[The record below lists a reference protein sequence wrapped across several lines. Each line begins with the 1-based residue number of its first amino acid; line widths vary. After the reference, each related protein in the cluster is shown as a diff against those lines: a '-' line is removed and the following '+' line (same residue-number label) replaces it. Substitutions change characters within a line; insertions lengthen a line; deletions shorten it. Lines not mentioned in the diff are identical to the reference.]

1 MLQSIRWILP
11 ACIGLLFMQG
21 MRAQT
26 TSPSLSRWQGRIT
39 DLSTQQPIAGASIEW
54 LGTNFRT
61 LTDSAGNFL
70 LDAQVATRKPQIRMT
85 AVGYQEARIFLLP
98 SNRLTELQLVPL
110 QKSMNEVVISA
121 TQREMRKSESPI
133 PVETYSAKFLRRNIT
148 PTLFESLS
156 LLNGIQPQITCN
168 VCYTGDIRINGMEG
182 PYTLVLVD
190 GMPIVSQLA
199 SVYGFSAIPTNLI
212 KRVEV
217 VKGPAG
223 TLYGSESMGGLINII
238 TRDEQVHGVNADI
251 QTTSWLEHNADLS
264 FRVKTGK
271 NSSLITGANV
281 FWNDRPFDKN
291 EDGFTDVALQKRAAL
306 FGRWNLRRTN
316 GLPAQIMLRT
326 VWEDRW
332 GGDMRWRKEFR
343 GGDSLY
349 GENILT
355 RRVELLGQY
364 GFKLGRE
371 NVTADFSY
379 TRHFQDAAYGTTPY
393 IGTQHIAFAQLR
405 WNKRIGK
412 QTWSAGIPFRYFW
425 LDDNTVVTQSK
436 DGLRNMPFIDPH
448 LSFFTQHEWNFTPK
462 FALLSGIRLETS
474 RFADPVLIPRLALS
488 YRPAEGHLIR
498 LSSGTGFRQVN
509 VFTEDHASLMGAREL
524 VIEGPLQPERSW
536 NITANYNAT
545 ITAGWGYVNVDLSPW
560 YTRFSNKI
568 LPDLSDINRII
579 YRNNNAGAVTQG
591 ISATVDANFRN
602 GLKFTFGA
610 TGMDVYQRLP
620 NETGKLERAPQLYAP
635 NFTLSYAASYAFRR
649 QGWTID
655 FTGKTIGQQF
665 LPVAQADTAAG
676 LLADFRP
683 ERSPVYSLLNMQVTK
698 KMDTHTELYVSV
710 KNLLNF
716 RPDFPILR
724 PGDPFDRDPTTA
736 AGPGLANQPGFL
748 FDPAYNYAPLQGI
761 RLMIGCRFTL

>member
-1 MLQSIRWILP
+1 MLQFIRWSW
-11 ACIGLLFMQG
+11 LLMTALCLEAQG
-21 MRAQT
+21 QQAN
-26 TSPSLSRWQGRIT
+26 SKWQGRIT
-39 DLSTQQPIAGASIEW
+39 DLSSQRPIGGATVEW
-54 LGTNFRT
+54 MNTPFRVV
-61 LTDSAGNFL
+61 TDSAGYFQLNTQ
-70 LDAQVATRKPQIRMT
+70 LDLRKPTLRIS
-85 AVGYQEARIFLLP
+85 AVGYQEARIQLLP
-98 SNRLTELQLVPL
+98 SNRLAELQLVPL
-110 QKSMNEVVISA
+110 QKSMDEIVISA

-238 TRDEQVHGVNADI
+238 TRDDQVHGLNADI

-264 FRVKTGK
+264 FRIKTSK
-271 NSSLITGANV
+271 NSSLITGANI

-291 EDGFTDVALQKRAAL
+291 QDGFTDVALQKRAA
-306 FGRWNLRRTN
+306 FFTRWSMKRTN

-332 GGDMRWRKEFR
+332 GGDMRWQKRFR
-343 GGDSLY
+343 GGDSIY

-355 RRVELLGQY
+355 RRIELLGQY
-364 GFKLGRE
+364 GFKVGRE
-371 NVTADFSY
+371 NITADFSY
-379 TRHFQDAAYGTTPY
+379 TRHFQDAAYGNTPY

-405 WNKRIGK
+405 WNKRVGN

-425 LDDNTVVTQSK
+425 LDDNTVVTQTK
-436 DGLRNMPFIDPH
+436 DGLSNMPFVDPH
-448 LSFFTQHEWNFTPK
+448 LSFFTQHEWNFRPK
-462 FALLSGIRLETS
+462 FTLLSGIRLETS
-474 RFADPVLIPRLALS
+474 RFADPVLIPRLAIS

-545 ITAGWGYVNVDLSPW
+545 FTAGWGFVNVDLSPW

-568 LPDLSDINRII
+568 LPDLTDINRIV

-591 ISATVDANFRN
+591 VSATVDANFRN
-602 GLKFTFGA
+602 GLKLTFGA

-620 NETGKLERAPQLYAP
+620 NEAGKLERAPQLYAP
-635 NFTLSYAASYAFRR
+635 NFTLSYAASYTFRR

-655 FTGKTIGQQF
+655 FTGKTIGQQY
-665 LPVAQADTAAG
+665 LPIAQADSAAG
-676 LLADFRP
+676 LRADFRP
-683 ERSPVYSLLNMQVTK
+683 ERSPVYSLLNMQVTRK
-698 KMDTHTELYVSV
+698 FDAHTELYLSV

-724 PGDPFDRDPTTA
+724 PGDPFDRDPSAA
-736 AGPGLANQPGFL
+736 AGPGLVNQPGFL

-761 RLMIGCRFTL
+761 RLMVGCRFTL